1 MINFGFVMKNLKIL
15 LIPSIILLWTQTL
28 GEVRCLKG
36 NNPSQQELD
45 EIKAFNHKFE
55 KEMLELG
62 ASSHQNPEN
71 NELKAQFEQKNSLLA
86 KKIDEVEKTW
96 ATIEI
101 EEKNLDNCAELKFSP
116 DEFNKL
122 MENWKLMAMHYPNNY
137 DYVYN
142 YKLLTAIML
151 KQ

>member
-101 EEKNLDNCAELKFSP
+101 EEKNLDNCAELKLSP

-142 YKLLTAIML
+142 HKLLTAIML